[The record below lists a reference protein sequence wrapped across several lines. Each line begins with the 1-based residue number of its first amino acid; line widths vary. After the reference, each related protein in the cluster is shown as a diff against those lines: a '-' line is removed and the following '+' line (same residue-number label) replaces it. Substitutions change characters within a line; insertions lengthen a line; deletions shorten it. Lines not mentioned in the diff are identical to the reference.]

1 MTKTVSL
8 PFDLSSIA
16 LAFSTAE
23 AHASAFDCMTAEML
37 QWYLARV
44 FPSNAD
50 LKAVLTGSGKT
61 PGTART
67 YANAILKWAKSGK
80 TPRNLRSCV
89 NDTPPGHVKS
99 KAGRPAKNGAGKTTK
114 PVVES
119 NDDSEGDPINP
130 KGAADAPSPMH
141 RWVRSFND
149 FGACAFVLRDAS
161 NKPMSA
167 QDATEAQDL
176 AKKLA
181 ALLGKYTA

>member
-1 MTKTVSL
+1 MIKTVSL

-16 LAFSTAE
+16 LAFASAE

-37 QWYLARV
+37 QWHAARV

-50 LKAVLTGSGKT
+50 LKAALIDAGKAAT
-61 PGTART
+61 TAAV
-67 YANAILKWAKSGK
+67 YASAILKWAKSGK
-80 TPRNLRSCV
+80 TPACLHACITKS
-89 NDTPPGHVKS
+89 PPGHVKS

-119 NDDSEGDPINP
+119 DDDSEGDPINP
-130 KGAADAPSPMH
+130 KGAADAPSPIH

-161 NKPMSA
+161 NKTMTAADASA
-167 QDATEAQDL
+167 AQDL
-176 AKKLA
+176 AAKLA

>member
-1 MTKTVSL
+1 MSKTVSL

-23 AHASAFDCMTAEML
+23 AHTSAFDCMTAEML
-37 QWYLARV
+37 SWHLARV

-50 LKAVLTGSGKT
+50 LKAVLTESGKKAS
-61 PGTART
+61 TAAV
-67 YANAILKWAKSGK
+67 YASAILKWAKSGK
-80 TPRNLRSCV
+80 TPASLHACIAKS
-89 NDTPPGHVKS
+89 PPGHVKAP
-99 KAGRPAKNGAGKTTK
+99 AGRPAGKGAGKTTK

-119 NDDSEGDPINP
+119 DDDSEGDPINP

-161 NKPMSA
+161 NKTMTA
-167 QDATEAQDL
+167 ADASEAQDL